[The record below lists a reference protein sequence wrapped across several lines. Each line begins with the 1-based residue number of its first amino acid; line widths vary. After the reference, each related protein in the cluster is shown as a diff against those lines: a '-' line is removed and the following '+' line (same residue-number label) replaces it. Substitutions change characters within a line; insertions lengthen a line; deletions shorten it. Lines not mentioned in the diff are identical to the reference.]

1 MGLEKSLSWE
11 GDLGIIEGGT
21 AGCGTFVA
29 DRRLEHLQSFFFPS
43 STTKS
48 SYQDT
53 QGTHVVLAG
62 GALFHSVRVKGAPKE
77 QPDGR
82 VH

>member
-1 MGLEKSLSWE
+1 MSERRDGRMW
-11 GDLGIIEGGT
+11 D
-21 AGCGTFVA
+21 FVA
-29 DRRLEHLQSFFFPS
+29 DRLLEYLQIFFFPS

-48 SYQDT
+48 SYQDA
-53 QGTHVVLAG
+53 QGTHIVLAS
-62 GALFHSVRVKGAPKE
+62 GALFLSVRVKGAPKE